1 MLKTI
6 KAISLKNLNE
16 FRMNGGDGAVTL
28 CVQQIEDF
36 LCHMG
41 AVFPVA
47 FLLEADLRL
56 VVLTANV

>member
-1 MLKTI
+1 
-6 KAISLKNLNE
+6 
-16 FRMNGGDGAVTL
+16 MNGGDGAVTL